1 MNATNSDSLELI
13 AVIGIAGQFP
23 GAKNITEF
31 WRNLCNGVESISEF
45 SNEDL
50 IAAGISPELINH
62 PNYVKVGAILED
74 IDLFDASFFSFNPKE
89 AEITDPQHRLFLE
102 CAWEALE
109 DAGCDTQRTESRIGV
124 YAGASLSNYLS
135 FDFNYDQI
143 GSANSFQKLL
153 GNDKDFLAT
162 RVSYKLNLTGPSL
175 TVQTACSTSLVATAL
190 ACQSLLN
197 YQCDMALAGGVSI
210 RVPQITGYLH
220 QEGGILSPDGHC
232 RAFDIKAQGT
242 IIGNGVGVVVL
253 KRLSDAVADGDNIYA
268 VIRGTAINNDGS
280 NKVGYTA
287 PSVDGQAQAISE
299 ALLLAGVEP
308 ETIGYVEAHGTGT
321 ALGDPIEISA
331 LTNAYRTNS
340 QQNNQKNNYCAIG
353 SVKTNIGHLDAAAG
367 IAGLIKT
374 VLAIKHKLIPPSLNF
389 SQPNVEIDFGNS
401 PFYVNTKLMEWQE
414 TGVPRRAGIS
424 SLGIGGTNAHI
435 ILEETSWEQDLEP
448 SREYQLLLLSAK
460 TESAL
465 LNATQNL
472 VNHLKQH
479 PHLELNHV
487 AYTLQ
492 VGRREFNHRRMVV
505 CNNVAD
511 AVSALEGNEPQRVL
525 TDKSDKSEFIHR
537 SITFMFPG
545 QGSQYVNMASS
556 LYETEQTFRSEV
568 DKCCLILQPYLG
580 LDLRSVMYPSDDN
593 EAATAQLGQTSLTQP
608 ALFVIEYALARLWM
622 SWGIFPQAMIGHSIG
637 EYVAA
642 SLAGVI
648 SIEDALALVAR
659 RAQLM
664 QQMPVGAMLSVAL
677 PEVEI
682 KALLNE
688 NLCLA
693 ASNAPNL
700 CVVAGNFEDIETFE
714 EKLAVLGVNYRRLH
728 TSHAFHSQMM
738 EPILKPFIEEVKKI
752 KLNSPHIPF
761 ISNLTGTWITGE
773 QATDANYWAQHLRQT
788 VRFSAG
794 ILTLLQEPNLILLEV
809 GTGRTLCSLVKQHS
823 QLSTQQLVLR
833 SLPHPQEQKAHI
845 ACLLHSLGELWLA
858 GVQIDWLGFY
868 QHEKPRRVSL
878 PTYPFERQRYWIDQ
892 AKKPYT
898 CKLDINDWFYVPSWK
913 RSISPLSLNY
923 NVVEQK
929 QFWLV
934 FIDDCG
940 VGAQVVELLKK
951 ENQEVVI
958 VRAAEKFAKYNQ
970 WEYAI
975 NPENRDDYDVL
986 LQELRHYNQPQHI
999 AHFWN
1004 VTPHQYTQFGLASW
1018 EEIQGRSF
1026 WSLLFLAQALGEQ
1039 NSTNSIRIDV
1049 ISNQLQHIA
1058 DSDHLCP
1065 AKATLLGICKV
1076 IPQEYSNVSCRS
1088 IDINLT
1094 QANTQSTQQITE
1106 KLFAELINQSLD
1118 LVIAYRDNQRWV
1130 QCVEKLPV
1138 KNSTPN
1144 TPKLRQE
1151 GVYII
1156 TGGLGGIG
1164 LEIAQ
1169 YLAKTVKAKLV
1180 LVGRSGLPAVSQ
1192 WQQWLSEH
1200 GKEDPISC
1208 KIQKVQKLEEYG
1220 GSVLVIQA
1228 DVGNHQQMQAMV
1240 NQVCQHFGTIH
1251 GVIHAAGVPGAGLI
1265 QLKSPEM
1272 AENVLLSKVKGTL
1285 VLDDVLQVQ
1294 DINLDFLVLF
1304 SSVTSICGG
1313 LGQVDY
1319 CAANAFLDAFAH
1331 HDFYNRNRFTI
1342 SINWDL
1348 WEWDNWQNPLLTFA
1362 PEIQSEFQL
1371 LRAQYGIKFV
1381 EGVNAFEKILSWQIP
1396 QVLVITR
1403 CLQDV
1408 IAQYDNLKLSNILE
1422 RLEKLSNKSVSEKNN
1437 FPENKIAPRNPIEC
1451 KIVKCYQEVL
1461 GISTVGIYDDFFDLG
1476 GNSLVGT
1483 QLIFQLRQEFQVDL
1497 SIKLLFTTSTV
1508 SELAL
1513 AIENQMIEELDKL
1526 TDEQAEALL
1535 LGAS

>member
-1 MNATNSDSLELI
+1 MSATNIDMELI
-13 AVIGIAGQFP
+13 AIIGIAGRFP

-31 WRNLCNGVESISEF
+31 WHNLCNGVESISKF
-45 SNEDL
+45 SDEEL
-50 IAAGISPELINH
+50 IAAGISPEFINH
-62 PNYVKVGAILED
+62 PNYVKAGAVLED
-74 IDLFDASFFSFNPKE
+74 VDLFDASFFGFNPKE

-102 CAWEALE
+102 CAWEGLE
-109 DAGCDTQRTESRIGV
+109 DAGYDTQRTESRIGV

-210 RVPQITGYLH
+210 RVPQKTGYLH

-232 RAFDIKAQGT
+232 RAFDVKAQGT

-253 KRLSDAVADGDNIYA
+253 KRLSDAVADGNNIYA

-280 NKVGYTA
+280 SKVGYTA
-287 PSVDGQAQAISE
+287 PSVDGQAQAITE

-331 LTNAYRTNS
+331 LTNAFRTS
-340 QQNNQKNNYCAIG
+340 TQKNNQINNSCAIG

-367 IAGLIKT
+367 ITGLIKT
-374 VLAIKHKLIPPSLNF
+374 ALAIKHKLIPPSLNF
-389 SQPNVEIDFGNS
+389 SQPNAEIDFANS

-414 TGVPRRAGIS
+414 TARPRRAGVS
-424 SLGIGGTNAHI
+424 SLGIGGTNAHV
-435 ILEETSWEQDLEP
+435 ILEEAPVWEQDLE
-448 SREYQLLLLSAK
+448 SNREYQLLLLSAK

-465 LNATQNL
+465 LNVTQNL
-472 VNHLKQH
+472 ANHLRQY
-479 PHLELNHV
+479 PNLELNDV

-492 VGRREFNHRRMVV
+492 IGRREFNHRRMVV

-511 AVSALEGNEPQRVL
+511 AVSALERNEPQQVL
-525 TDKSDKSEFIHR
+525 TNKSDKSESQNR

-545 QGSQYVNMASS
+545 QGSQYVDMASS
-556 LYETEQTFRSEV
+556 LYETEPAFRSEV
-568 DKCCLILQPYLG
+568 DKCCLTLQPYLG
-580 LDLRSVMYPSDDN
+580 LDLRSIIYPSEDN
-593 EAATAQLGQTSLTQP
+593 KEAATAQLGQTSLTQP
-608 ALFVIEYALARLWM
+608 ALFVIEYALAKLWM
-622 SWGIFPQAMIGHSIG
+622 SWGILPQAMIGHSIG

-664 QQMPVGAMLSVAL
+664 QQMPPGAMLSVAL

-700 CVVAGNFEDIETFE
+700 CVVAGNFDVIETFE
-714 EKLAVLGVNYRRLH
+714 EKLAVLGVDYRRLH

-738 EPILKPFIEEVKKI
+738 EPVLEPFIEQVKKI
-752 KLNSPHIPF
+752 KLNSPQIPY
-761 ISNLTGTWITGE
+761 ISNLTGTWIKAE
-773 QATDANYWAQHLRQT
+773 QATDVNYWAQHLRQT

-794 ILTLLQEPNLILLEV
+794 ILTLLEEPNQILLEV

-823 QLSTQQLVLR
+823 QLSIQQLVVR
-833 SLPHPQEQKAHI
+833 SLPHPQEQKADI
-845 ACLLHSLGELWLA
+845 ACLLHSLGELWLT
-858 GVQIDWLGFY
+858 GVQINWSEFY
-868 QHEKPRRVSL
+868 QYKKPRRVSL
-878 PTYPFERQRYWIDQ
+878 PTYPFERQRYWIETQ
-892 AKKPYT
+892 TKKPDT
-898 CKLDINDWFYVPSWK
+898 SKLNINDWFYVPSWK
-913 RSISPLSLNY
+913 RSISPLALNY

-929 QFWLV
+929 QCWLV

-940 VGAQVVELLKK
+940 IGAEVVELLKK
-951 ENQEVVI
+951 EQEVVI
-958 VRAAEKFAKYNQ
+958 VRVAEKFAKYNQ
-970 WEYAI
+970 YEYAI
-975 NPENRDDYDVL
+975 NPGNRDDYEIL
-986 LQELRHYNQPQHI
+986 LKELRHYNQLPQHI

-1004 VTPHQYTQFGLASW
+1004 ITPHQYSHSGLASW

-1049 ISNQLQHIA
+1049 ISNQLQHII
-1058 DSDHLCP
+1058 DSDHVCP

-1076 IPQEYSNVSCRS
+1076 IPQEYPNFSCRS
-1088 IDINLT
+1088 IDITLT
-1094 QANTQSTQQITE
+1094 PTNTQSTQQITK
-1106 KLFAELINQSLD
+1106 KLFAELINQSPD

-1130 QCVEKLPV
+1130 QCFEKLPV
-1138 KNSTPN
+1138 KDLTQN

-1164 LEIAQ
+1164 LETAQ

-1220 GSVLVIQA
+1220 ASVLVIQA

-1251 GVIHAAGVPGAGLI
+1251 GVIHAAGVPGAGLM
-1265 QLKSPEM
+1265 QFKSPEM

-1285 VLDDVLQVQ
+1285 VLDNVLQVQ

-1319 CAANAFLDAFAH
+1319 CAANAFIDAFAH
-1331 HDFYNRNRFTI
+1331 YDFYNRNRLTI
-1342 SINWDL
+1342 AINWDS
-1348 WEWDNWQNPLLTFA
+1348 WEWDNWQNTLLTIA
-1362 PEIQSEFQL
+1362 PEIQAEFQL
-1371 LRAQYGIKFV
+1371 MRSQYGIKFV
-1381 EGVNAFEKILSWQIP
+1381 EGVNAFEKIMSWQIP
-1396 QVLVITR
+1396 QVIVVTR
-1403 CLQDV
+1403 HLQDV
-1408 IAQYDNLKLSNILE
+1408 IAQYDNLKLSNVIG
-1422 RLEKLSNKSVSEKNN
+1422 RLRNVSKKLISEESK
-1437 FPENKIAPRNPIEC
+1437 FFPRNPIEC
-1451 KIVKCYQEVL
+1451 KITKCYQDVL

-1476 GNSLVGT
+1476 GNSLIAT
-1483 QLIFQLRQEFQVDL
+1483 QLIFQLRQVFQVEL
-1497 SIKLLFTTSTV
+1497 SVKSLFTAPTV
-1508 SELAL
+1508 AGLAL
-1513 AIENQMIEELDKL
+1513 VVENLMIEELDKL
-1526 TDEQAEALL
+1526 TDEEAEALL
-1535 LGAS
+1535 LGVS